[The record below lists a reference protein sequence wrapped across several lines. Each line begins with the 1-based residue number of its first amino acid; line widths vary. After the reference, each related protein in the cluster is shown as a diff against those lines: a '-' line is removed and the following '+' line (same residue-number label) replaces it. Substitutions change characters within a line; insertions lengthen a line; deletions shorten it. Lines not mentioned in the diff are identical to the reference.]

1 MAILSR
7 IYWFINWAV
16 IAAIVAI
23 IVLVLL
29 RLIANSANLN
39 PFGWSSLTIRR
50 LTDPFI
56 GPVRR
61 ALISFGVDPKYA
73 PLVTILLAVLLGWFA
88 LQVVSSIAN
97 TLAGI
102 IVSLQHFSLVTL
114 AGYVLYG
121 MIGLYTLLVFIR
133 VIFSWVMVSYS
144 HRVMRFLVNATEP
157 LLGPLRRMI
166 PPVGT
171 FDISP
176 IIAFVILWLFQAA
189 IAGTLLHGQPLQ
201 FFG

>member
-1 MAILSR
+1 
-7 IYWFINWAV
+7 
-16 IAAIVAI
+16 
-23 IVLVLL
+23 
-29 RLIANSANLN
+29 
-39 PFGWSSLTIRR
+39 
-50 LTDPFI
+50 
-56 GPVRR
+56 
-61 ALISFGVDPKYA
+61 
-73 PLVTILLAVLLGWFA
+73 
-88 LQVVSSIAN
+88 
-97 TLAGI
+97 
-102 IVSLQHFSLVTL
+102 
-114 AGYVLYG
+114 